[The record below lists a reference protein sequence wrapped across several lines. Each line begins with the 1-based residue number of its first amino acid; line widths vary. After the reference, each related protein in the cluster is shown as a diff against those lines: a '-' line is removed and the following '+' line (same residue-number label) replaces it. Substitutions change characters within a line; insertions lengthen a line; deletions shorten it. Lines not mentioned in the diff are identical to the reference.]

1 MVLEFA
7 LDCTRIDIRRND
19 NPWLNRAALS
29 LAEVIRL
36 AASKAL
42 DMEFTE
48 LVTGYRLRENAK
60 GFFVDIY
67 LYDSLSGGAGYAD
80 SIAGEIEWLL
90 EEVEVLLQSCDCG
103 SSCYKCLKQKK
114 ILVYPTMWW
123 KLWKSLSRL
132 FGIVESFPGGRKPYP
147 DGILKKIILYK
158 RVPRG
163 AFGHRRQPSGC
174 GCF

>member
-1 MVLEFA
+1 MLEFA

-114 ILVYPTMWW
+114 ILVYPTMW
-123 KLWKSLSRL
+123 
-132 FGIVESFPGGRKPYP
+132 VEPFEKDVIYVSDFCVKYARPYAVQ
-147 DGILKKIILYK
+147 KIIEN
-158 RVPRG
+158 
-163 AFGHRRQPSGC
+163 C
-174 GCF
+174 